1 MDYYQK
7 SIFDELEKEITVF
20 MQAEKLYEDGKY
32 QEAAQI
38 YRECVIPKGAEKL
51 YNWGVAFYKGNSDV
65 KNIELAIQYLKKAAD
80 LDYAS
85 AYRAL
90 AIIYMNRDECVDL
103 NYELSFEYAEKAV
116 ELGEVSANYIIGYLY
131 YYGYYVKKDY
141 AKALEYFSKVKNCQN
156 DDTALYILGMMHY
169 YGQGCDVDYDFSFY
183 YLTSYF
189 EMERDDSSNDGNA
202 YKLLGLMYLRGCGT
216 KCNLAK
222 AYEYLTKSEQIEEDD
237 EVEFGLGIIEF
248 VLHGPEAAT
257 IANKWFEKSAEKG
270 NSNAQKCIKSAEE
283 KSIFIAKFVRLGNG
297 INTVE
302 LDSGYTIKYSISNG
316 KAVIQDI
323 ALKYKVSFKSGSVL
337 AVPEQVDGY
346 FIKEI
351 KPDALN
357 NLRESNC
364 KSIIVPN
371 GVNLIGTKKDGLY
384 PSFDNTSKKY
394 NTISIFWAK
403 YSYKVY
409 SDFKIFNDALSVH
422 KDDIFFINVTHSEL
436 KQAGFILLRKFQNRN
451 GFWMYPQD
459 GLWVLNNVLTI
470 YTGDSNDLFIDN
482 CERVASKVFL
492 GDTVKNI
499 TFGENV
505 TFFEK
510 QMISNCPCLKTVSF
524 NTDNLC
530 DFESYIIQDC
540 INLNSVNWPEKFNY
554 QHLSLYKNCPEL
566 GNMIYRDC
574 LMTFQNK
581 DRVVTIPSE
590 VKVVNKGA
598 FQTCKSTKIV
608 IIPESVLEVENDAF
622 ADSDICIVILEG
634 ENTRLFSDCSKIGRE
649 LYVYAKENSYFKNNL
664 SPFFRDRRLYV
675 KNINQ
680 IIDFL
685 SPANYRKI
693 FNTCLYNM
701 DKKSDDEMIIKP
713 YGWNKEIYYKD

>member
-1 MDYYQK
+1 M
-7 SIFDELEKEITVF
+7 
-20 MQAEKLYEDGKY
+20 
-32 QEAAQI
+32 
-38 YRECVIPKGAEKL
+38 
-51 YNWGVAFYKGNSDV
+51 
-65 KNIELAIQYLKKAAD
+65 
-80 LDYAS
+80 
-85 AYRAL
+85 
-90 AIIYMNRDECVDL
+90 
-103 NYELSFEYAEKAV
+103 
-116 ELGEVSANYIIGYLY
+116 
-131 YYGYYVKKDY
+131 
-141 AKALEYFSKVKNCQN
+141 
-156 DDTALYILGMMHY
+156 
-169 YGQGCDVDYDFSFY
+169 
-183 YLTSYF
+183 
-189 EMERDDSSNDGNA
+189 
-202 YKLLGLMYLRGCGT
+202 
-216 KCNLAK
+216 
-222 AYEYLTKSEQIEEDD
+222 
-237 EVEFGLGIIEF
+237 
-248 VLHGPEAAT
+248 
-257 IANKWFEKSAEKG
+257 
-270 NSNAQKCIKSAEE
+270 
-283 KSIFIAKFVRLGNG
+283 
-297 INTVE
+297 
-302 LDSGYTIKYSISNG
+302 
-316 KAVIQDI
+316 
-323 ALKYKVSFKSGSVL
+323 L

-524 NTDNLC
+524 NTDKLC
-530 DFESYIIQDC
+530 DFESNIIQDC